1 MNVKRRKLRVGL
13 ALGSGLAR
21 GWAHIG
27 VLRALAQVG
36 IEPDVVC
43 GSSIGALIGAA
54 YAAGQLDALE
64 QWAYTLSWRRIVRYM
79 DVALGSGGF
88 FTGAKLMEFLQRGIG
103 LGGVAM
109 ENLPK
114 RFAAVATELH
124 TGREVWLQEGP
135 LLDAV
140 RASIAVP
147 GVLTPFRR
155 GEDWLVDGG
164 LVNPVPV
171 SVCRAM
177 GADTVIAVNLNGDL
191 VTKYR
196 RYVGGHGETA
206 RKSEAKA
213 EAELWEKLAAQ
224 LRSGL
229 QERAALVMSQLLG
242 PREDLPGISTVLT
255 AAINIMQDRIT
266 RSRMGGDPPDVLLA
280 PRLAHIG
287 LLEFDRARDLVEEGA
302 RSVER
307 MLPALKDTTQS

>member
-1 MNVKRRKLRVGL
+1 M
-13 ALGSGLAR
+13 
-21 GWAHIG
+21 
-27 VLRALAQVG
+27 
-36 IEPDVVC
+36 
-43 GSSIGALIGAA
+43 
-54 YAAGQLDALE
+54 
-64 QWAYTLSWRRIVRYM
+64 
-79 DVALGSGGF
+79 
-88 FTGAKLMEFLQRGIG
+88 
-103 LGGVAM
+103 
-109 ENLPK
+109 
-114 RFAAVATELH
+114 
-124 TGREVWLQEGP
+124 
-135 LLDAV
+135 
-140 RASIAVP
+140 
-147 GVLTPFRR
+147 
-155 GEDWLVDGG
+155 DGG

-171 SVCRAM
+171 SPCRAM

-196 RYVGGHGETA
+196 RYVGRHGETA